1 MTQRVLIERVLC
13 RWVDVLTRL
22 CAWSY
27 RQPGETIVITKTEIV
42 VLIVD
47 DDPTVGREL
56 RLLFEMQGVRVVAA
70 PDAEQTLEL
79 LRSETVDLVVVN
91 DTTLETDCIDL
102 LETVRDRWPQALR
115 VIRTNVPSTEFML
128 RAINRAG
135 VHKIF
140 LKTDHPDDI
149 YKHICEIL
157 DERYSLPVETKAA
170 DRSASLIQ
178 TIKPPPS
185 VGRILVIDD
194 ERDVCRFF
202 QRALGR
208 TGYEVVTETDAK
220 EALRQ
225 FRSRSFEVV
234 ISDVSMP
241 DLDGITVLKKV
252 RELDLD
258 TPVILV
264 TGLPSMTSAVEA
276 VQFGAFRYLAKPVQV
291 AELCNTVEQAVQM
304 HRLAEVRRQL
314 LNNLGD
320 ATNQISDRAG
330 LEVRFEKALTG
341 LYMVYQPIVRWS
353 DRSVFG
359 YEALV
364 RSQEPSLPHP
374 SALFDAA
381 ERLSRLSDIG
391 AAIRRSATGDYGSQP
406 REPLLFINL
415 HPSDLLDEQIYD
427 ANTPLGMFA
436 RQTVLEITERARLE
450 QLPDAASKILQLRK
464 LGYRIALDDIGAGY
478 AGLASFALL
487 EPDIVKL
494 DMALVRDLD
503 RAPTKQRLIRSLMEV
518 CRDFGMQVVAEGIE
532 TGAERDALLDLG
544 CDLLQGYL
552 FARPDRPFPEPK
564 FETEQQ
570 VFAL

>member
-1 MTQRVLIERVLC
+1 
-13 RWVDVLTRL
+13 
-22 CAWSY
+22 
-27 RQPGETIVITKTEIV
+27 VITKTDIV

-56 RLLFEMQGVRVVAA
+56 RSMFEMQGVRVVATTEA
-70 PDAEQTLEL
+70 NRTLEL
-79 LRSETVDLVVVN
+79 LQSERVDLVVAN
-91 DTTLETDCIDL
+91 DTTLKTDCIDL
-102 LETVRDRWPQALR
+102 LETIRDRWPQALR
-115 VIRTNVPSTEFML
+115 IIRATVPSTDFLL

-135 VHKIF
+135 VHKMF
-140 LKTDHPDDI
+140 LETDGPDDI
-149 YKHICEIL
+149 YKHICEML
-157 DERYSLPVETKAA
+157 EERCSLPVENNAV

-178 TIKPPPS
+178 SVKPPPS
-185 VGRILVIDD
+185 VGRVLVIDD
-194 ERDVCRFF
+194 EREVCRFF
-202 QRALGR
+202 QRALSR
-208 TGYEVVTETDAK
+208 TGYIVVTETDAK
-220 EALRQ
+220 KALRQ
-225 FRSRSFEVV
+225 FRSHPFEVV

-276 VQFGAFRYLAKPVQV
+276 VQLGAFRYLAKPVQV

-304 HRLAEVRRQL
+304 RRLAEVRRQL

-320 ATNQISDRAG
+320 AANQISDRAG

-341 LYMVYQPIVRWS
+341 LYMVYQPIVQWS
-353 DRSVFG
+353 TRSVFG

-381 ERLSRLSDIG
+381 ERLCRLSDIG
-391 AAIRRSATGDYGSQP
+391 TAIRLSAASDYGNQS

-415 HPSDLLDEQIYD
+415 HPSDLQDENIYD
-427 ANTPLGMFA
+427 ADTPLGKFA
-436 RQTVLEITERARLE
+436 RHTVLEITERARLE

-494 DMALVRDLD
+494 DMALVRNLD

-532 TGAERDALLDLG
+532 TGAERDALLELG
-544 CDLLQGYL
+544 CNLLQGYL
-552 FARPDRPFPEPK
+552 FARPNRPFPEPQFNSEK
-564 FETEQQ
+564 QA
-570 VFAL
+570 FAI